1 MAIEIKVPEMGESI
15 VEATVGAWVKNEG
28 DQIEAGETIL
38 ELETEKVNLEVTAP
52 ATGTLET
59 VNIPEGEIVN
69 VGTVLGTINTESI
82 EKIQIQDNTSDSK
95 KELELPNNT
104 KTETQAEKSEDKDV
118 NITPVAK
125 NLADKHSIN
134 IDSINGSGRAGKIT
148 IDDINSEINKNNQ
161 INTSNDELPVP
172 QESLETKKRITKRR
186 ETIAK
191 RLTDA
196 HLNTVMTT
204 TYNEVDMSEI
214 MAIRSKYKDSFKEE
228 KGVGLG
234 FMSFFVKSVVQ
245 ALIDFPNLN
254 SEMQEKEIIL
264 KNYYHVGI
272 AVASEEGL
280 VVPVLKNANTLSFS
294 QIEKSI
300 ANMVTKTKTKSLT
313 IDDLTG
319 GTFTI
324 TNGGVFGSMFST
336 PILNHPQVGI
346 LGMHTI
352 KKKPVVIND
361 EIVIRP
367 IMYLALTYDHRIVD
381 GGEAVQ
387 FLVRIKEFI
396 EDPQKLLIEN

>member
-1 MAIEIKVPEMGESI
+1 LAIEIKVPEMGESI

-59 VNIPEGEIVN
+59 VNTSEGEVVN
-69 VGTVLGTINTESI
+69 VGTVLGTINTELVGKVQTQENI
-82 EKIQIQDNTSDSK
+82 NDSK
-95 KELELPNNT
+95 KEPELPYS
-104 KTETQAEKSEDKDV
+104 TQTINQEEKDI

-134 IDSINGSGRAGKIT
+134 IDSIKGSGRAGKIT
-148 IDDINSEINKNNQ
+148 IDDINAEINKNTPLS
-161 INTSNDELPVP
+161 TSDNNSPIP

-214 MAIRSKYKDSFKEE
+214 MAIRTKYKDSFKEE

-254 SEMQEKEIIL
+254 SEMRETEIIL

-272 AVASEEGL
+272 AVASDEGL

-300 ANMVTKTKTKSLT
+300 VEMVTKTKTKSLT

-336 PILNHPQVGI
+336 PIINPPQVGI